1 MAARPR
7 ARSAAREAATPAS
20 PRSARH
26 PPPLVWDDC
35 PPFPWDAATAEK
47 FLATYWQKAPCLL
60 RGAGDCAALEAL
72 LTPYERP
79 GAETGSRESRSYD
92 VGALAADAAAA
103 VGGEAAHR
111 ARCVALGGAAVI
123 GRTRTQFEGRD
134 TILGLLHSTLQ
145 WTRNNASS
153 PVMPRMPRNKHQLC
167 MYRRCKASKLRHAMA
182 TWSSTACNV

>member
-1 MAARPR
+1 MICRYIACRSYRRALRAGRQWRPPSPQRTLHATARRRRKAHARVRCASAAAAVAVVLGGATRWQRVR
-7 ARSAAREAATPAS
+7 ARFAAREAATPAS

-79 GAETGSRESRSYD
+79 GAEKGSRESRSYD

-123 GRTRTQFEGRD
+123 GRTRTQF
-134 TILGLLHSTLQ
+134 
-145 WTRNNASS
+145 
-153 PVMPRMPRNKHQLC
+153 
-167 MYRRCKASKLRHAMA
+167 
-182 TWSSTACNV
+182 